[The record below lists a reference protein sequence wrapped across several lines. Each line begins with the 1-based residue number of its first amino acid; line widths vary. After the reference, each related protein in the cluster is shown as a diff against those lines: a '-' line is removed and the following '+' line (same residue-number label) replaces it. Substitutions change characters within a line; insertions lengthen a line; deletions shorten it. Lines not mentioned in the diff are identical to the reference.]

1 MNNPYI
7 NDVATQKGFT
17 LSAYISSLMST
28 LGGAFTMD
36 KVAMLIGVLLAF
48 LTFLGNFAYQE
59 FRRQRERRKEQRER
73 LQEEKDEKRKQEL
86 HAADM
91 QLKAALLKQ
100 VEHPNG
106 THSTITTRACSTE

>member
-28 LGGAFTMD
+28 LGGVFTMD

-48 LTFLGNFAYQE
+48 LTFLGNIAYQE
-59 FRRQRERRKEQRER
+59 FRRQRER

-91 QLKAALLKQ
+91 QLHAADMQLKAALLKQ

-106 THSTITTRACSTE
+106 PHSTITTRACSTE

>member
-7 NDVATQKGFT
+7 NDVATQKGLTF
-17 LSAYISSLMST
+17 SAYISSLMST
-28 LGGAFTMD
+28 LGGAFTMND
-36 KVAMLIGVLLAF
+36 VAILVGVLLAF
-48 LTFLGNFAYQE
+48 LTYLGNMAYQE
-59 FRRQRERRKEQRER
+59 SRRRRECR
-73 LQEEKDEKRKQEL
+73 QELKDEKRKQEL

>member
-7 NDVATQKGFT
+7 NDVTTQKGFT

-36 KVAMLIGVLLAF
+36 KVAMLIGLLLAF
-48 LTFLGNFAYQE
+48 LTFLGNIAYQE
-59 FRRQRERRKEQRER
+59 FRRQRECR
-73 LQEEKDEKRKQEL
+73 QELKDEKRKQEL

-106 THSTITTRACSTE
+106 PHSTITTRACSTE